1 MKKIKN
7 YNSNFKIVLL
17 LIVIIF
23 SSITLLS
30 LPVLFDYKSTK
41 KSIEKLISSE
51 FKINIDIESNI
62 SYKPFPIPH
71 FLIEKATINLKN
83 DKSKLNLIKT
93 KKLKI
98 YIPIEEI
105 YSKSIKNISL
115 IEINDSNIE
124 LKFDDIK
131 NIRNHLKYSI
141 NKPIKINNSTVFIL
155 DENNDVILISPIK
168 KLNYRIDEENKYKK
182 FNILGNLFNIDFNSE
197 WKRYYNKPKETFHTI
212 NIKNPN
218 IKIKNE
224 FIYENNQEY
233 KGSSYISLIDKDI
246 VINYEFLNNN
256 LKVFSPDVS
265 NNQEIKIFS
274 DFQFVPFYFNSDV
287 EINSKELN
295 FLIDDFFHYFFIY
308 NKEFLENLNGYLSFS
323 FSNLKNQLIKRG
335 KINFKFEE
343 ERIKFLG
350 ATFEIPEIGKIN
362 SKIKYEE
369 KNGELVFF
377 SENSLSINNHINFAK
392 IFQINS
398 KKIKKIKKINF
409 NIKKKLDEKDFLISN
424 IVLNDNQIKVDDNL
438 SFLVKNIQELKV
450 FARDALN

>member
-7 YNSNFKIVLL
+7 YNSNFKIVIL

-30 LPVLFDYKSTK
+30 LPVLFDYKSAK

-51 FKINIDIESNI
+51 FKLDIDIGSNLF
-62 SYKPFPIPH
+62 YKPFPRPH
-71 FLIEKATINLKN
+71 FLVEKSTINLKSN
-83 DKSKLNLIKT
+83 KSELNLIKI

-115 IEINDSNIE
+115 IEIKDSNIE

-131 NIRNHLKYSI
+131 NIRKHLIYSI
-141 NKPIKINNSTVFIL
+141 NKPIKITNSTVFIL
-155 DENNDVILISPIK
+155 DENDDVILISPIK
-168 KLNYRIDEENKYKK
+168 KINYRIDEENKYKK
-182 FNILGNLFNIDFNSE
+182 FHILGNLFNIDFNSE
-197 WKRYYNKPKETFHTI
+197 WKRYYNQPKETIHTI
-212 NIKNPN
+212 KVKNPN
-218 IKIKNE
+218 IKIKNK
-224 FIYENNQEY
+224 FIFENKQQY
-233 KGSSYISLIDKDI
+233 KGSSFISLMDEDI
-246 VINYEFLNNN
+246 VINYELLNNN
-256 LKVFSPDVS
+256 LKVFSPDVT
-265 NNQEIKIFS
+265 NNQKIKIFS
-274 DFQFVPFYFNSDV
+274 DIQFVPFYFNSEV
-287 EINSKELN
+287 KINNKELN
-295 FLIDDFFHYFFIY
+295 FLVDDFFHYFFRY
-308 NKEFLENLNGYLSFS
+308 DKEFLANINGNLYFS
-323 FSNLKNQLIKRG
+323 FSNLKNQFIKSG

-369 KNGELVFF
+369 KNSELVFF
-377 SENSLSINNHINFAK
+377 SENLLSINNHINFAK

-398 KKIKKIKKINF
+398 KKIKKIKKIKF
-409 NIKKKLDEKDFLISN
+409 NIEKKLNEKDFLISN

-438 SFLVKNIQELKV
+438 SFVVKNIQELKV
-450 FARDALN
+450 FARDVLN